1 MKTAVFETTLL
12 PDGHLD
18 CPPEYVHSKDA
29 RFQVMVTFD
38 SSDAPA
44 SDREIELA
52 AVHDVTEDLLSR
64 EELAYYLDL
73 EEP

>member
-18 CPPEYVHSKDA
+18 CPPEFVRRKDA
-29 RFQVMVTFD
+29 RFQVTVTFD
-38 SSDAPA
+38 SPDATA

-52 AVHDVTEDLLSR
+52 AVHDVSEDLLSQ

-73 EEP
+73 EEL